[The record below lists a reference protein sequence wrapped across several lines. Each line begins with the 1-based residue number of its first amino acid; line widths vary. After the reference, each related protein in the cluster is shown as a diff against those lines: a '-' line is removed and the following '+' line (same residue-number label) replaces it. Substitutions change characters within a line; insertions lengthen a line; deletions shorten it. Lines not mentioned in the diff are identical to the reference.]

1 MEDCADACCGN
12 TPRRTVSDLFDRGYK
27 RNRLAPLSI
36 AGKPLGDSND
46 LSASFSLTVE
56 QDTVKAVR
64 FQVSTCITLIAYS
77 ELLAQLAAQQKL
89 RDAARISEA
98 ELVSALPDVPAL
110 KRDRAILAI
119 NAFRAALAAASRF
132 ETGEAA

>member
-1 MEDCADACCGN
+1 MEDCEGACCGN
-12 TPRRTVSDLFDRGYK
+12 APRRTVSDLFDRGYK
-27 RNRLAPLSI
+27 RNRLAPFSVQGAILRD
-36 AGKPLGDSND
+36 ANE
-46 LSASFSLTVE
+46 LSAAFSLTVE
-56 QDTVKAVR
+56 RDTIKAVR

-77 ELLAQLAAQQKL
+77 ELLAELAAEEKL
-89 RDAARISEA
+89 RHAARISETD
-98 ELVSALPDVPAL
+98 LVIALPDVPAL

>member
-1 MEDCADACCGN
+1 MDDREGACCGN
-12 TPRRTVSDLFDRGYK
+12 PRRTVSDLFDRGYK
-27 RNRLAPLSI
+27 RNRLAPFSI
-36 AGKPLGDSND
+36 TGASLHDAND
-46 LSASFSLTVE
+46 LSAAFSLTIE
-56 QDTVKAVR
+56 HDTIKAVR

-77 ELLAQLAAQQKL
+77 ELLAQLAAQRKP

-98 ELVSALPDVPAL
+98 ELVAALPDVPTL
-110 KRDRAILAI
+110 KRDRAILAV